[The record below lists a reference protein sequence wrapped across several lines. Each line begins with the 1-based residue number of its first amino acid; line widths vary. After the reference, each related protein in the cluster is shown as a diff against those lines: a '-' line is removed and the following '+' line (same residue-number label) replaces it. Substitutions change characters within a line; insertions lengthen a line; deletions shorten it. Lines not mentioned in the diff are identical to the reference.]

1 MSTDPNTYRE
11 NYGWLRD
18 MINKFGERGGFDL
31 LASRCAAA
39 EECEYQCQLIVYICQ
54 LFVYL
59 ISCLFTFM

>member
-31 LASRCAAA
+31 LASRCAASA
-39 EECEYQCQLIVYICQ
+39 EEREYQCQLSVYLYQ
-54 LFVYL
+54 LFVY
-59 ISCLFTFM
+59 FYTQ